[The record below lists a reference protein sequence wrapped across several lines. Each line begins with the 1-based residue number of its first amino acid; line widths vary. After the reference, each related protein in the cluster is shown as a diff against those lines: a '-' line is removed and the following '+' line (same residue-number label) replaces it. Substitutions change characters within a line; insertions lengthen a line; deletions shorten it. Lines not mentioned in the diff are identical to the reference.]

1 MSVKK
6 EKTLEEAVNVAIVS
20 IFKSVPLNREE
31 IEAFLQRQYIEYAI
45 DENGEFVFSLNPA
58 DPLIRVP
65 KERLRA
71 VKEKEIP
78 KLVNQFKMTG
88 QLARVEVKIVRLE
101 DGSVVYCIVDGM
113 HRVKVCSMLDLPVKI
128 QTNQR
133 ATLLHSMLHN
143 IGVVKQDKSEVYNA
157 IAECIS
163 QGMSYKEIAQTTGY
177 KEEEIETHFKVSLLP
192 VDFRA
197 KVLKGEISFLVG
209 KEIAGAIASDKFTRE
224 DINQLIARAEGDYI
238 DPVSKNPLPPASV
251 ANIQSA
257 KRSITALKKS
267 KEKAAGQGKAR
278 PDFTH
283 EPTLIQTRL
292 ESVIEEYKVFK
303 SQAEA
308 MGFEELDERAQSIVN
323 IFDFIMNMRAEDIQA
338 AYEQYKA
345 NWGIKE

>member
-1 MSVKK
+1 MAAK
-6 EKTLEEAVNVAIVS
+6 AVDVAVVS
-20 IFKSVPLNREE
+20 IFKSVALEREE
-31 IEAFLQRQYIEYAI
+31 IEEFLQSQDVEYAM

-88 QLARVEVKIVRLE
+88 QLARAEVKIVRLE
-101 DGSVVYCIVDGM
+101 DTTIVYCIVDGM
-113 HRVKVCSMLDLPVKI
+113 HRVKVCSMLDLQVKI
-128 QTNQR
+128 QTNQK

-163 QGMSYKEIAQTTGY
+163 QGMSYIEIAQTTGY
-177 KEEEIETHFKVSLLP
+177 KTEEIETHFKISLLP
-192 VDFRA
+192 VDFRT
-197 KVLKGEISFLVG
+197 KVLAGKISFLVG
-209 KEIAGAIASDKFTRE
+209 KEIAGAIASDKFTR
-224 DINQLIARAEGDYI
+224 DDVNQLIARAEGEFI
-238 DPVSKNPLPPASV
+238 DPVSQNPLPPASV

-257 KRSITALKKS
+257 KRSISALKKS

-278 PDFTH
+278 PDFSH
-283 EPTLIQTRL
+283 EPTLIQARL
-292 ESVIEEYKVFK
+292 DATIEEYKVFK

-308 MGFEELDERAQSIVN
+308 MGIEELDERAQSIVN
-323 IFDFIMNMRAEDIQA
+323 IFDFIMNMRIEDIQA
-338 AYEQYKA
+338 AYAQYKA
-345 NWGIKE
+345 NWNIKD